1 MRSYRNRTE
10 HLHVDETIM
19 RSYRNQ
25 TERNIGPMHVDET
38 IMRSCIKDISRFL
51 MSTVKK
57 STNHNG
63 MQYSPKLPLPPTFC
77 TSATI
82 STSATSEGL
91 YLNQNETQISARKT
105 AAAPIGTPT
114 LTAAGQQAA
123 LPLSVAE
130 QSSVYNGEPDISLR
144 LDVEPLSR
152 EHRDTRTEKD
162 TEPTIY
168 RSQQCDTRSGPRAGK
183 IKGVVHLVTL
193 SRQVASDF
201 W

>member
-1 MRSYRNRTE
+1 
-10 HLHVDETIM
+10 
-19 RSYRNQ
+19 
-25 TERNIGPMHVDET
+25 MHVDET
-38 IMRSCIKDISRFL
+38 IMRSCRKRYFSFP
-51 MSTVKK
+51 TVDGKK
-57 STNHNG
+57 INEWNAIQRYT
-63 MQYSPKLPLPPTFC
+63 KLPLPPTFC

-123 LPLSVAE
+123 LPLSAAE

-152 EHRDTRTEKD
+152 EQRDTRTEKD

-168 RSQQCDTRSGPRAGK
+168 RSQQCDKRSGPRAGK